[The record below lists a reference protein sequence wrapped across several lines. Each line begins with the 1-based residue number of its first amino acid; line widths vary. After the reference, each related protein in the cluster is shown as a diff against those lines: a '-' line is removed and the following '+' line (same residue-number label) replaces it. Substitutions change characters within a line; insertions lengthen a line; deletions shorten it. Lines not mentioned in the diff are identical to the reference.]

1 MTGIILHY
9 FGKLFAALIGFI
21 VGVIVLVAFSPAWA
35 GIGLVGFQILFWLNT
50 GSWPSF
56 RITDGID
63 LIAADLGVIN
73 HLKDLSGFE
82 ESLWNLLN
90 LIPLSAFLI
99 TAGLLLSATIAHIY
113 DRLMSG
119 FKEGKEE
126 PSESDSV
133 PIHVPS
139 TEPRPLIHYPIQ
151 GEDWIRPPRHYPLR
165 VDEPSSNPLVENS
178 EHGQRP

>member
-21 VGVIVLVAFSPAWA
+21 VGLIVLVAFSPAWA
-35 GIGLVGFQILFWLNT
+35 GIGLLGFQILFWLNT
-50 GSWPSF
+50 GAWPSF
-56 RITDGID
+56 RVTDGID
-63 LIAADLGVIN
+63 LIAADLGFIN
-73 HLKDLSGFE
+73 HLKDLPGLK

-90 LIPLSAFLI
+90 FIPLSAFLI
-99 TAGLLLSATIAHIY
+99 TAGLFFGAAIAHIY
-113 DRLMSG
+113 DGLVAG
-119 FKEGKEE
+119 FRENKEE

-139 TEPRPLIHYPIQ
+139 TAYRPLIHYPIQ
-151 GEDWIRPPRHYPLR
+151 GEDWIRPPRHYPPR
-165 VDEPSSNPLVENS
+165 TGEPSSNPLVENN